1 MRGPHT
7 GIEQRQRAQVDQVTS
22 FSMVMH
28 RPRLPSIMAVRPK
41 KTNKNKEEIRRNQNT
56 KTDEQGMCG
65 PVSKDRGGSP
75 LCSSRMWWKGLA
87 EGFVDRAG
95 RR

>member
-28 RPRLPSIMAVRPK
+28 RPRK

-65 PVSKDRGGSP
+65 PVSKAQGGSP
-75 LCSSRMWWKGLA
+75 LCCSRMWWKGLA